1 MKDLVC
7 VTDLV
12 PYIPHVI
19 RPHMSHT
26 SFVTCVVVPI
36 VISPVE
42 ECTPPPLH
50 HAPPLRHAPVFI
62 ILISPS
68 LDVAGSHAADG
79 ETVAHI

>member
-42 ECTPPPLH
+42 ECTPPPL
-50 HAPPLRHAPVFI
+50 RHAPVFI